1 LENKIITG
9 ISQKLFET
17 FGLDYK
23 IYTENVEQ
31 FLNPP
36 CFYVE
41 LLQSSMQQI
50 VSRRYRLE
58 NLFDIHF
65 FTNENEPKNDF
76 RRVADIL
83 YDALE
88 YISVDND
95 LVRGLGM
102 HYEIVDDVLHFF
114 VSYNLILIKTIE
126 PEEKMETLKTRGE
139 IK

>member
-1 LENKIITG
+1 MENKIITG

-76 RRVADIL
+76 RRVADVL

-126 PEEKMETLKTRGE
+126 PEDKMETLKTRGE

>member
-1 LENKIITG
+1 MENKIITG

-88 YISVDND
+88 YISVESD

-114 VSYNLILIKTIE
+114 VSYNLILIKTLE

>member
-1 LENKIITG
+1 MENKIITG
-9 ISQKLFET
+9 ISQKLFKT

-36 CFYVE
+36 CFYIE

-65 FTNENEPKNDF
+65 FTNENEPKN
-76 RRVADIL
+76 
-83 YDALE
+83 
-88 YISVDND
+88 ISVDND

>member
-1 LENKIITG
+1 MENKIITG

-95 LVRGLGM
+95 LLRRLGM

-114 VSYNLILIKTIE
+114 VSYNLILIKTLE
-126 PEEKMETLKTRGE
+126 PKEKMETLKTRGE

>member
-1 LENKIITG
+1 MENKIITG
-9 ISQKLFET
+9 ISQKLFKT

-50 VSRRYRLE
+50 ISRRYRLE

-114 VSYNLILIKTIE
+114 VSYNLILIKTLE

>member
-1 LENKIITG
+1 MENKIITG

-17 FGLDYK
+17 FGSDYT

-31 FLNPP
+31 YLNPP
-36 CFYVE
+36 CFCIE
-41 LLQSSMQQI
+41 LLQSSLKQI
-50 VSRRYRLE
+50 VSNHYRLE

-65 FTNENEPKNDF
+65 FTNVNEVKNEF
-76 RRVADIL
+76 SRIADIL

>member
-1 LENKIITG
+1 MENKIITG

-36 CFYVE
+36 CFYIE

-114 VSYNLILIKTIE
+114 VSYNLILIKTIA
-126 PEEKMETLKTRGE
+126 PEDKMETLKTRGE

>member
-1 LENKIITG
+1 MENKIITG

-114 VSYNLILIKTIE
+114 VSYNLILIKTLE
-126 PEEKMETLKTRGE
+126 PEDKMETLKTRGE

>member
-1 LENKIITG
+1 MENKIITG

-88 YISVDND
+88 YIIVDND

-126 PEEKMETLKTRGE
+126 PEDKMETLKTRGE

>member
-1 LENKIITG
+1 MENKIITG
-9 ISQKLFET
+9 ISQKLFKT

-36 CFYVE
+36 CFYIE

-95 LVRGLGM
+95 LVRGLNM
-102 HYEIVDDVLHFF
+102 HYEIVDDVLHFLLN
-114 VSYNLILIKTIE
+114 YNMNVQKEIT
-126 PEEKMETLKTRGE
+126 PTDKMETLQTRSELG
-139 IK
+139 

>member
-1 LENKIITG
+1 MENKIITG

-41 LLQSSMQQI
+41 LLQSNMQQI

-76 RRVADIL
+76 RRVADVL

-95 LVRGLGM
+95 LLRGLNM

-114 VSYNLILIKTIE
+114 VSYNLILIKTLE

>member
-1 LENKIITG
+1 MENKIITG
-9 ISQKLFET
+9 ISQKLFVT

-95 LVRGLGM
+95 LVRGLNM

-114 VSYNLILIKTIE
+114 VSYNLILIKTLE
-126 PEEKMETLKTRGE
+126 PEDKMETLKTRGE

>member
-1 LENKIITG
+1 MENKIITG

-41 LLQSSMQQI
+41 LLQSNMQQI
-50 VSRRYRLE
+50 VSRRYRLG

-65 FTNENEPKNDF
+65 FTNENESKNDF

-114 VSYNLILIKTIE
+114 VSYNLILIKTIA
-126 PEEKMETLKTRGE
+126 PEDKMETLKTRGE

>member
-1 LENKIITG
+1 MENKIITG
-9 ISQKLFET
+9 ISQKLFVT

>member
-1 LENKIITG
+1 MENKIITG

-23 IYTENVEQ
+23 IYTENIEQ

-58 NLFDIHF
+58 NLFYIHF

-76 RRVADIL
+76 RSVADIL
-83 YDALE
+83 YDTLE

-95 LVRGLGM
+95 LVRGLNM

-114 VSYNLILIKTIE
+114 VSYNLILIKTLE
-126 PEEKMETLKTRGE
+126 PEDKMETLKTRGE

>member
-1 LENKIITG
+1 MENKIITG

-65 FTNENEPKNDF
+65 FTNENEPKNC
-76 RRVADIL
+76 VAL
-83 YDALE
+83 FTQLQHERAKRNHTNRQNGNSANKE
-88 YISVDND
+88 
-95 LVRGLGM
+95 
-102 HYEIVDDVLHFF
+102 
-114 VSYNLILIKTIE
+114 
-126 PEEKMETLKTRGE
+126 
-139 IK
+139 

>member
-1 LENKIITG
+1 MENKIITG

-17 FGLDYK
+17 FGSDYT

-31 FLNPP
+31 YLNPP
-36 CFYVE
+36 CFCIE
-41 LLQSSMQQI
+41 LLQSSLRQI
-50 VSRRYRLE
+50 VSNHYRLE

-65 FTNENEPKNDF
+65 FTNVNEPKNDF

-95 LVRGLGM
+95 LVRGLAM

-114 VSYNLILIKTIE
+114 VSYNLILIKTLE

>member
-1 LENKIITG
+1 MENKIITG
-9 ISQKLFET
+9 ISQKLFVT

-95 LVRGLGM
+95 LLRRLGM

-114 VSYNLILIKTIE
+114 VSYNLILIKTLE
-126 PEEKMETLKTRGE
+126 PEDKMETLKTRGE

>member
-1 LENKIITG
+1 MENKIITG

-114 VSYNLILIKTIE
+114 VSYNLILIKTLE

>member
-1 LENKIITG
+1 MENKIITG
-9 ISQKLFET
+9 ISQKLFVT

-95 LVRGLGM
+95 LVRGLNM
-102 HYEIVDDVLHFF
+102 HYEIVDDVLHFLLN
-114 VSYNLILIKTIE
+114 YNMNVQKEIT
-126 PEEKMETLKTRGE
+126 PTDKMETLQTRSELG
-139 IK
+139 

>member
-1 LENKIITG
+1 MENKIITG

-76 RRVADIL
+76 RRVADVL

-114 VSYNLILIKTIE
+114 VSYNLILIKTLE
-126 PEEKMETLKTRGE
+126 PEDKMETLKTRGE

>member
-1 LENKIITG
+1 MENKIITG

-95 LVRGLGM
+95 LVRGLNM
-102 HYEIVDDVLHFF
+102 HYEIVDDVLHFLLN
-114 VSYNLILIKTIE
+114 YNMNVQKEIT
-126 PEEKMETLKTRGE
+126 PTDKMETLQTRSELG
-139 IK
+139 

>member
-1 LENKIITG
+1 MENKIITG

-41 LLQSSMQQI
+41 LLQSNMQQI

-88 YISVDND
+88 YISVESD

-114 VSYNLILIKTIE
+114 VSYNLILIKTLE

>member
-1 LENKIITG
+1 MENKIITG

>member
-1 LENKIITG
+1 MENKIITG

-76 RRVADIL
+76 RSVADIL
-83 YDALE
+83 YDTLE

-95 LVRGLGM
+95 LVRGLNM

-114 VSYNLILIKTIE
+114 VSYNLILIKTLE
-126 PEEKMETLKTRGE
+126 PEGKMETLKTRGE

>member
-1 LENKIITG
+1 MENKIITG

-41 LLQSSMQQI
+41 LLQSSLRQI
-50 VSRRYRLE
+50 VSNHYRLE

-65 FTNENEPKNDF
+65 FTNVNEPKNDF

-95 LVRGLGM
+95 LVRGLNM
-102 HYEIVDDVLHFF
+102 HYEIADDVLHFLLN
-114 VSYNLILIKTIE
+114 YNMNVQKETT
-126 PEEKMETLKTRGE
+126 PTDKMETLQTRSELG
-139 IK
+139 

>member
-1 LENKIITG
+1 MENKIITG

-65 FTNENEPKNDF
+65 FTNENESKNDF

-95 LVRGLGM
+95 LVRGLNM

-114 VSYNLILIKTIE
+114 VSYNLILIKTLE

>member
-41 LLQSSMQQI
+41 LLQSNMQQI

-114 VSYNLILIKTIE
+114 VSYNLILIKTLE